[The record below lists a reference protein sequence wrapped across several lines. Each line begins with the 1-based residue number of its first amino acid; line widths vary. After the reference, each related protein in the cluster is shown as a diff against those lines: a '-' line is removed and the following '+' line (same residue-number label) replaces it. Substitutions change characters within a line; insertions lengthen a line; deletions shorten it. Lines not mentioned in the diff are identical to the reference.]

1 MLLIKRLE
9 TDSSI
14 KLLISLI
21 LKNLKNNLSKCAQQS
36 SRPIFFS
43 AKLSQVEMFAEIL
56 KSIENNSC
64 VFTPASVIWLLWK
77 IICVFL
83 FDSKIRGWL
92 NYCRKSSVWHFRDSI
107 ATVFNSWHLHYMK
120 LFRALLL
127 GFKEGVIWS
136 HDVM

>member
-64 VFTPASVIWLLWK
+64 VFTPASVI
-77 IICVFL
+77 
-83 FDSKIRGWL
+83 
-92 NYCRKSSVWHFRDSI
+92 
-107 ATVFNSWHLHYMK
+107 
-120 LFRALLL
+120 
-127 GFKEGVIWS
+127 
-136 HDVM
+136 